1 MTKVEIIQKAL
12 EDKKATNI
20 EVLDVAEQ
28 TSLADYFVVA
38 SCQSTVQ
45 VRACVD
51 EIEEK
56 LEEAGFEIN
65 HKEGYRGGSW
75 ILVDCGDVIVHV
87 MQHEMREFYAIERL
101 WDDDGNVDE
110 SEEELILK
118 EQIYKWRVTTLKL
131 LKKYGRI
138 SGKKQVHSTLK
149 QTAKSLNFIQ

>member
-65 HKEGYRGGSW
+65 HKEGSEIGRA
-75 ILVDCGDVIVHV
+75 HV
-87 MQHEMREFYAIERL
+87 
-101 WDDDGNVDE
+101 
-110 SEEELILK
+110 
-118 EQIYKWRVTTLKL
+118 
-131 LKKYGRI
+131 
-138 SGKKQVHSTLK
+138 
-149 QTAKSLNFIQ
+149 

>member
-28 TSLADYFVVA
+28 TSLAD
-38 SCQSTVQ
+38 CQSTVQ

-101 WDDDGNVDE
+101 WDDVGNVDE
-110 SEEELILK
+110 SEEE
-118 EQIYKWRVTTLKL
+118 
-131 LKKYGRI
+131 
-138 SGKKQVHSTLK
+138 
-149 QTAKSLNFIQ
+149 

>member
-75 ILVDCGDVIVHV
+75 ILVT
-87 MQHEMREFYAIERL
+87 A
-101 WDDDGNVDE
+101 
-110 SEEELILK
+110 
-118 EQIYKWRVTTLKL
+118 VT
-131 LKKYGRI
+131 
-138 SGKKQVHSTLK
+138 
-149 QTAKSLNFIQ
+149 

>member
-87 MQHEMREFYAIERL
+87 MQHEMREVYAIERGC
-101 WDDDGNVDE
+101 DDVGNVEE
-110 SEEELILK
+110 SEEE
-118 EQIYKWRVTTLKL
+118 
-131 LKKYGRI
+131 
-138 SGKKQVHSTLK
+138 
-149 QTAKSLNFIQ
+149 

>member
-75 ILVDCGDVIVHV
+75 ILVDCG
-87 MQHEMREFYAIERL
+87 ERNRSRYA
-101 WDDDGNVDE
+101 
-110 SEEELILK
+110 
-118 EQIYKWRVTTLKL
+118 
-131 LKKYGRI
+131 
-138 SGKKQVHSTLK
+138 
-149 QTAKSLNFIQ
+149 A

>member
-65 HKEGYRGGSW
+65 HKEGY
-75 ILVDCGDVIVHV
+75 
-87 MQHEMREFYAIERL
+87 
-101 WDDDGNVDE
+101 
-110 SEEELILK
+110 
-118 EQIYKWRVTTLKL
+118 
-131 LKKYGRI
+131 
-138 SGKKQVHSTLK
+138 
-149 QTAKSLNFIQ
+149 

>member
-65 HKEGYRGGSW
+65 HKEGYLS
-75 ILVDCGDVIVHV
+75 
-87 MQHEMREFYAIERL
+87 
-101 WDDDGNVDE
+101 
-110 SEEELILK
+110 LIH
-118 EQIYKWRVTTLKL
+118 I
-131 LKKYGRI
+131 
-138 SGKKQVHSTLK
+138 
-149 QTAKSLNFIQ
+149 

>member
-65 HKEGYRGGSW
+65 HKEGYRAGFW
-75 ILVDCGDVIVHV
+75 LT
-87 MQHEMREFYAIERL
+87 A
-101 WDDDGNVDE
+101 
-110 SEEELILK
+110 
-118 EQIYKWRVTTLKL
+118 VT
-131 LKKYGRI
+131 
-138 SGKKQVHSTLK
+138 
-149 QTAKSLNFIQ
+149 